1 LAEFHNPNHQAPGA
15 GGSGGGGG
23 DMRVVMGFTVVML
36 VALLAFDY
44 FKPKPAVP
52 ESQPQ
57 QTQSQQAAAP
67 LLPTGS
73 VQSAATAPVTN
84 AGSVA
89 AAPQVSATVE
99 TETTIENSQYKIV
112 FSNRGALVKHW
123 ILKHYNGSDMKP
135 LDLVQQQASARFGL
149 PMALFTY
156 EPALTQQVNQ
166 ALYQVTT
173 TGAPITITGHAQVPA
188 TSALS
193 FHYQANGLDVVKTFR
208 FDDSYVLGIE
218 TQVLRNGSPV
228 RALVSWPAG
237 LGDME
242 EFLPSSLTRSQTR
255 TASQFDWSLEGK
267 QDYIR
272 APKLSGNDTHYD
284 PYQYAAV
291 SDLYFTAAFLPD
303 QPSSATTVT
312 FHNSIDLTTNL
323 SDPNSPK
330 RVAEVIG
337 LAMGDQ
343 SGVTRLRF
351 YAGPKDADVLK
362 TIHAIGP
369 DGKATGQTLEPL
381 IQYGWLTILAKPL
394 YWALRY
400 LHTHMGAGPNS
411 WGWAIII
418 VTMIINLAMLPTRF
432 SMMKSSLGMM
442 RIQPKVEA
450 LKKRYAH
457 LKATDPK
464 KAEMNT
470 EMMKLYK
477 DEGVNMYGSCLPMLI
492 QMPLLYAIYRV
503 LANAVELRQAHWYWL
518 TDLSSPDPLH
528 ILPILV
534 ILSMFVVQMMTP
546 AAGMDPAQRRM
557 MAFMMPA
564 LFGYTMWYFMSGLA
578 LYWGTGN
585 LITLVIQF
593 GINQSK
599 MGKEM
604 HALAAK
610 RAQKKTGISP
620 KTIQGKR

>member
-1 LAEFHNPNHQAPGA
+1 
-15 GGSGGGGG
+15 
-23 DMRVVMGFTVVML
+23 
-36 VALLAFDY
+36 
-44 FKPKPAVP
+44 
-52 ESQPQ
+52 
-57 QTQSQQAAAP
+57 
-67 LLPTGS
+67 
-73 VQSAATAPVTN
+73 
-84 AGSVA
+84 
-89 AAPQVSATVE
+89 
-99 TETTIENSQYKIV
+99 
-112 FSNRGALVKHW
+112 
-123 ILKHYNGSDMKP
+123 
-135 LDLVQQQASARFGL
+135 
-149 PMALFTY
+149 
-156 EPALTQQVNQ
+156 
-166 ALYQVTT
+166 
-173 TGAPITITGHAQVPA
+173 
-188 TSALS
+188 
-193 FHYQANGLDVVKTFR
+193 
-208 FDDSYVLGIE
+208 
-218 TQVLRNGSPV
+218 
-228 RALVSWPAG
+228 
-237 LGDME
+237 
-242 EFLPSSLTRSQTR
+242 
-255 TASQFDWSLEGK
+255 
-267 QDYIR
+267 
-272 APKLSGNDTHYD
+272 
-284 PYQYAAV
+284 
-291 SDLYFTAAFLPD
+291 
-303 QPSSATTVT
+303 
-312 FHNSIDLTTNL
+312 
-323 SDPNSPK
+323 
-330 RVAEVIG
+330 
-337 LAMGDQ
+337 
-343 SGVTRLRF
+343 
-351 YAGPKDADVLK
+351 
-362 TIHAIGP
+362 
-369 DGKATGQTLEPL
+369 
-381 IQYGWLTILAKPL
+381 
-394 YWALRY
+394 
-400 LHTHMGAGPNS
+400 MGAGPNS